1 MDTNDSLNKN
11 TTKKKVQ
18 KKKRGF
24 TDKMAISLIA
34 LLSFGLLLGYD
45 LAVKSIYAQ
54 YMGALACYTAVFCP
68 VGTAISIVLAKV
80 VDKNKSE
87 NMGSDGTGI
96 TFASA
101 QANNFKTD
109 VDEVFDNSPAI

>member
-1 MDTNDSLNKN
+1 MTSLN
-11 TTKKKVQ
+11 TV
-18 KKKRGF
+18 
-24 TDKMAISLIA
+24 
-34 LLSFGLLLGYD
+34 
-45 LAVKSIYAQ
+45 
-54 YMGALACYTAVFCP
+54 C
-68 VGTAISIVLAKV
+68 SIVLGKI